1 MSAIYSGLS
10 LPEWCR
16 FHFNELFMFMF
27 IIYIYSSSIIPFF
40 FSYRFYF
47 GLRMPGYILNPNQTD
62 QPNVIA
68 VEWNI

>member
-40 FSYRFYF
+40 FLIDF
-47 GLRMPGYILNPNQTD
+47 ILVSECRDTSLTQTKPINPTL
-62 QPNVIA
+62 
-68 VEWNI
+68 